1 MLNEKEFSIDNSRLA
16 DYQACNQLFDYHYN
30 HHLGN
35 ESGHE
40 ARFGTF
46 MIHKP
51 IQEWWRSGGK
61 YKPDWSEQMM
71 LWKPTTVD
79 MLKDKYNCY
88 TASSAK
94 MLFDQYVE
102 QRKDDLDEY
111 RVLEIE
117 VYRTREILPN
127 FKPWGSKTDIVLQYE
142 PKGIVRRVHTLEIK
156 SSKWDYILTGMNFNR
171 QVLGQI
177 FACQADK
184 GLIDFF
190 HLNGKKSQYM
200 RFEIE
205 PSKDDMKQWV
215 EDRKLEMRQMQL
227 SYESN
232 SWPRNA
238 GSCRRFNRVCEFLE
252 LCDLGGSGEPLV
264 QQRIGEMEK
273 HNSLAYLEE

>member
-51 IQEWWRSGGK
+51 VQEWWRSAGT
-61 YKPDWSEQMM
+61 YKPNWQAQMA
-71 LWKPTTVD
+71 LWAPSAED

-94 MLFDQYVE
+94 LLYDQYVE
-102 QRKDDLDEY
+102 QREDDLSNYVVE
-111 RVLEIE
+111 EIE
-117 VYRTREILPN
+117 VYATREVLPG
-127 FKPWGSKTDIVLQYE
+127 FKPWGSKTDIVLRYHDE
-142 PKGIVRRVHTLEIK
+142 TGSEIHTLEIK

-177 FACQADK
+177 YTKQAAK
-184 GLIDFF
+184 GLVDFF

-205 PSKDDMKQWV
+205 PSADDMKQWV

-227 SYESN
+227 SYELGV
-232 SWPRNA
+232 WPRNA

-252 LCDLGGSGEPLV
+252 LCDLGGAGEPLV

-273 HNSLAYLEE
+273 RDSLAYLEE

>member
-30 HHLGN
+30 HHLGG

-40 ARFGTF
+40 ARFGTW

-51 IQEWWRSGGK
+51 VQEWWRSGGT
-61 YKPDWSEQMM
+61 YKPNWAELMAKWAPSTD
-71 LWKPTTVD
+71 D

-88 TASSAK
+88 TASTAK
-94 MLFDQYVE
+94 QLFDQYVE
-102 QRKDDLDEY
+102 QRKDDLADY
-111 RVLEIE
+111 DVHEIE
-117 VYRTREILPN
+117 IYRTREVLKG
-127 FKPWGSKTDIVLQYE
+127 FKPWGSKTDIVLA
-142 PKGIVRRVHTLEIK
+142 PKGRIGVFHTLEIK

-177 FACQADK
+177 YTCEAEK
-184 GLIDFF
+184 GLVDFF

-200 RFEIE
+200 RFELE
-205 PSKDDMKQWV
+205 PSAAELEQWKKDR
-215 EDRKLEMRQMQL
+215 ELEMQQMQL
-227 SYESN
+227 SYQLN

-252 LCDLGGSGEPLV
+252 LCDLGGVSEPLV
-264 QQRIGEMEK
+264 QQRISEMEK
-273 HNSLAYLEE
+273 KDSLAYLEE